1 MNNLNMVCGC
11 EQGKGDV
18 GIHTDN
24 NEGLV
29 ATTATMTKK

>member
-1 MNNLNMVCGC
+1 MVCGC

-18 GIHTDN
+18 GIRMDN

-29 ATTATMTKK
+29 STTATMAKK